1 MSILIHNCTAAL
13 MDEAGTVLPGAFVAV
28 EGTQITY
35 VGTQRPQG
43 SFEEEIDGEGGVL
56 MPGFVNA
63 HTHVPMT
70 AMRGYGDGNNLQD
83 WLHNYIFPVEARWDD
98 RAIRCCT
105 DLGLA
110 EMIAS
115 GVTCI
120 ADMYG
125 HSPAIAQEV
134 AAAGISANLSVGGV
148 QFTDDFNPDTHND
161 CRVQRELTEQWHG
174 YNDGQIL
181 VDASVHGEYTSHQQL
196 WRWMAGYAREHGLG
210 MHVHISETRSEH
222 EECLARHGKTPIQV
236 LNDYGVWDGRAIA
249 AHCVWTTPE
258 DWAVMAEKGISA
270 VHNPMSNLKLG
281 SGIAPVPAMKKA
293 GVNVCLGTDGVSSNN
308 CTDFFGDLK
317 IAAILHNGAGCDP
330 LALLPIDALRMAT
343 ANGGRALGR
352 KTGVIVEGYTAD
364 LILVDFSHLN
374 LTPCHSVLSN
384 LAYAAHGSDVRMN
397 MARGRVIYKDGDF
410 LTIDIQRVKRE
421 VADYALPLL
430 FQTK

>member
-352 KTGVIVEGYTAD
+352 KTGVIAEGYTAD

-384 LAYAAHGSDVRMN
+384 LAYAAHGSDVAMN
-397 MARGRVIYKDGDF
+397 MARGKVIYKDGEF
-410 LTIDIQRVKRE
+410 LTIDLERVRRE

-430 FQTK
+430 FQNN

>member
-1 MSILIHNCTAAL
+1 MSILIHNCTAVL
-13 MDEAGTVLPGAFVAV
+13 MDEAGTVLPGAYVAV
-28 EGTQITY
+28 EGTRIVS
-35 VGTQRPQG
+35 VGTVRPQG
-43 SFEEEIDGEGGVL
+43 TFDQEIDGKGNVL

-308 CTDFFGDLK
+308 CTDFFSDLK
-317 IAAILHNGAGCDP
+317 FAAILHNGANCDP
-330 LALLPIDALRMAT
+330 LALLPLDALKMAT
-343 ANGGRALGR
+343 RDGGVALGR
-352 KTGVIVEGYTAD
+352 QTGVIQAGYEAD

-374 LTPCHSVLSN
+374 LTPCHSVISN
-384 LAYAAHGSDVRMN
+384 LAYAAHGSDVCMN
-397 MARGRVIYKDGDF
+397 MARGKVIYKDGDF
-410 LTIDIQRVKRE
+410 LTIDLERVRRE

-430 FQTK
+430 FQNN

>member
-35 VGTQRPQG
+35 VGAQRPQG

-83 WLHNYIFPVEARWDD
+83 WLNNYIFPVEARWDD

-293 GVNVCLGTDGVSSNN
+293 EVNVCLGTDGVSSNN

-352 KTGVIVEGYTAD
+352 KTGVIAEGYTAD

>member
-13 MDEAGTVLPGAFVAV
+13 MDEAGTVLPDAFVAV

-83 WLHNYIFPVEARWDD
+83 WLNNYIFPVEARWDD

-270 VHNPMSNLKLG
+270 IHNPMSNLKLG

-308 CTDFFGDLK
+308 CTDFFSDLK
-317 IAAILHNGAGCDP
+317 FAAILHNGAGCDP
-330 LALLPIDALRMAT
+330 LALLPLDALKMAT
-343 ANGGRALGR
+343 RDGGVALGR
-352 KTGVIVEGYTAD
+352 KTGVIQAGYEAD

-374 LTPCHSVLSN
+374 LTPCHSVISN
-384 LAYAAHGSDVRMN
+384 LAYAAHGSDVCMN
-397 MARGRVIYKDGDF
+397 MARGKVIYKDGDF
-410 LTIDIQRVKRE
+410 LTIDLERVRRE

-430 FQTK
+430 FQNN

>member
-1 MSILIHNCTAAL
+1 MSILIHNCTAVL
-13 MDEAGTVLPGAFVAV
+13 MDEAGTVLPGAYVAV
-28 EGTQITY
+28 EGSKIVS
-35 VGTQRPQG
+35 VGAQRPAG
-43 SFEEEIDGEGGVL
+43 DFETEIDGKGGVL

-293 GVNVCLGTDGVSSNN
+293 GVNVALGTDGVSSNN

-317 IAAILHNGAGCDP
+317 LAAILHNGAGCDP
-330 LALLPIDALRMAT
+330 LALLPMDALRMAT
-343 ANGGRALGR
+343 CDGARALGR
-352 KTGVIVEGYTAD
+352 RTGVIAPGYTAD

-374 LTPCHSVLSN
+374 LTPCHSVVSN
-384 LAYAAHGSDVRMN
+384 LAYAAHGSDVAMN
-397 MARGRVIYKDGDF
+397 MARGKVIYKDGEF
-410 LTIDIQRVKRE
+410 LTIDLERVRRE

-430 FQTK
+430 FPEK

>member
-317 IAAILHNGAGCDP
+317 LAAILHNGAGCDP